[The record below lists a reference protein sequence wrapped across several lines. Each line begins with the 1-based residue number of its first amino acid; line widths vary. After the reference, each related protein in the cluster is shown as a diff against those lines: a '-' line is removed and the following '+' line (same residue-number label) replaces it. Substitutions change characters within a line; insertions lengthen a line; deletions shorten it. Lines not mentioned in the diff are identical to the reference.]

1 MPAVSRSPLALA
13 LFVPWALTLHL
24 AHASVAL
31 AGEDEGGADIDYV
44 ALAARLIKDGHFDR
58 AQAALDEVDASKPD
72 LDRQRY
78 HTLAGLL
85 ALKRKDFEPARKG
98 FDRAIKAQIAAERA
112 DAKHAAE
119 AGGSHAKKPI
129 QPEPVLL
136 LYLAQANYGLK
147 RYERTLEVLDR
158 AGKALDD
165 ETSVHL
171 MRAQSNWELKRP
183 GRAIAAL
190 KRGARIFS
198 DDSQFTR
205 LQVFYLIE
213 LGLYQEV
220 MDMGQRYLARA
231 QATAEDYVAV
241 GEALRQGKQLDKAGL
256 ILEGA
261 HLRYPESE
269 QIMLALAHVYLDRE
283 RPLSAAMLLEDA
295 ARLNAKYTVEAAE
308 LYKQAG
314 RLERALSLNAR
325 VRDQKEKLKQ
335 RLSILLAM
343 ERFELVAA
351 MAPSLSRTGLLGDD
365 NVRYALAYGYYKIG
379 DFASAEQQ
387 LKTITESE
395 LFNNANQLRKAMQTC
410 RSSGWEC
417 I

>member
-1 MPAVSRSPLALA
+1 MNGAPIARGLSDLRRARTAARWILLVCLLGAPGAQA
-13 LFVPWALTLHL
+13 KE
-24 AHASVAL
+24 
-31 AGEDEGGADIDYV
+31 AGNEGGEIDYG
-44 ALAARLIKDGHFDR
+44 ALAAKLLQDDHLDRAADALAQVDLKQEGLDLQRYQSLRGIISLKQRDFPTAREAFQKALKLTRDDPVKKPDR
-58 AQAALDEVDASKPD
+58 AQTIA
-72 LDRQRY
+72 
-78 HTLAGLL
+78 TL
-85 ALKRKDFEPARKG
+85 
-98 FDRAIKAQIAAERA
+98 
-112 DAKHAAE
+112 
-119 AGGSHAKKPI
+119 S
-129 QPEPVLL
+129 
-136 LYLAQANYGLK
+136 LYLAQVHFGMKDHEAALATINRAWKSLREEPNAYLIRAQSAWELK
-147 RYERTLEVLDR
+147 QPELALEVLK
-158 AGKALDD
+158 AGNARFEEIDD
-165 ETSVHL
+165 F
-171 MRAQSNWELKRP
+171 
-183 GRAIAAL
+183 GRLSI
-190 KRGARIFS
+190 
-198 DDSQFTR
+198 
-205 LQVFYLIE
+205 FYLIE

-261 HLRYPESE
+261 HLRFPESE